1 MAKVVEFQIKIKG
14 VDGNVL
20 KNLSVEATG
29 LEDVLAQVGDT
40 ARNTGSQLKEMAAKS
55 MVFEGAMRSIET
67 LRDMV
72 GGLAAPFNSF
82 ETAMRSANTM
92 AGKSGEDFDALSD
105 KIVGLSKNI
114 PLAREEL
121 ATGLYQTISN
131 GVPEDNWISFLE
143 QSSKAAV
150 GGLADLGQTVTVT
163 STLIKNYGLSW
174 DQAGAIQ
181 DKIQMTAKNGV
192 TSFEQLGQ
200 ALPRVSGSASQLGV
214 SMDELMAVFATT
226 TGVTGNTAEVSTQL
240 SAVLNALIKPSAEAT
255 KAAEAMGIGFNA
267 ASVQAAGGL
276 ENFLLGLDASIKEYS
291 AKTGQLSENIYG
303 QLFGSAEAL
312 RLLGSLTGEQKDKF
326 SENIGAM
333 AESAGTIDEAFNE
346 MSSTGDSVGQMLK
359 NQVQSMLDWAGSL
372 ASTSAPYIEMI
383 ANTGL
388 AMMSM
393 AQLKNGLVTVVAGL
407 RAVKIATLAQ
417 AAASKIAVIA
427 SNAWKIAQIALNFVL
442 SANPIGIVIMAIA
455 GLVAIL
461 VAAYNNSE
469 TFRNIC
475 DQVWAVVKDLAS
487 AVWDFL
493 VKAFEK
499 ASAVI
504 KEAWEWVKKFF
515 GIDDSGPA
523 QQTAEIEKHT
533 KALKENTKAK
543 TANAK
548 AALKGNKKF
557 NSPISDSDKKDKSK
571 KRSKINSHFSDSYE
585 KEKNKKKTKKDTDLY
600 DGKKLI
606 ANATSYKELGNNIQY
621 YQSKLES
628 TKGTETKTISLYAQ
642 KIALLQ
648 KQQDAI
654 SRIQEKA
661 ARPTEMKTLEDIN
674 NEINYQQGLR
684 ERATKS
690 ELAGIDKEIRRLN
703 DLKTAFERNA
713 HIDVGIDKIRTYKQL
728 EEETQYY
735 SDLLKTATAEER
747 IEIQKQINALNDLR
761 KKWDDALEELKK
773 PEDISRLDSIEELD
787 NAISYY
793 ESKQKKA
800 SASEISEIERT
811 IMALEK
817 KRNAMKQLTRIPE
830 MQEEVG
836 KLDGM
841 NGRELTLEVR
851 AIGLDGL
858 KKRIK
863 ELQDMLQDTKNP
875 MDESQR
881 AEVNKLVG
889 SYKNYQKI
897 LQKSNVTV
905 EKSWSSLKG
914 IGGGISSLTDALQGN
929 RGAWETIISVV
940 DAAIEIY
947 QGINCIIAII
957 NALTTATAT
966 SNAVVTASGVAT
978 TTATAAKVAATP
990 EEVTAA
996 TASTVA
1002 VKVQAMAYRE
1012 LAASEFMAAHA
1023 YIPFA
1028 GAGIASGFIAA
1039 MEGIVG
1045 TVAVTPFANGGLVY
1059 GPTLALM
1066 GEYGGA
1072 SSNPEVIAPLD
1083 KLKSLIGDTGGGFSG
1098 RLEAR
1103 LKGRDIVIA
1112 LANETR
1118 INRRKTN
1125 IRI

>member
-1 MAKVVEFQIKIKG
+1 MAKAVEFQIKIKS
-14 VDGNVL
+14 VDGSVL
-20 KNLSVEATG
+20 KNLTVEASG
-29 LEDVLAQVGDT
+29 LDEALEMVGET
-40 ARNTGSQLKEMAAKS
+40 ARSTGSQLKEMAAKS
-55 MVFEGAMRSIET
+55 MIFEGAMRSIET

-72 GGLAAPFNSF
+72 GGLTAPFNSF

-92 AGKSGEDFDALSD
+92 AGKSGEEFDALSD

-121 ATGLYQTISN
+121 ANGLYQTISN
-131 GVPEDNWISFLE
+131 GVPEDNWIGFLE

-240 SAVLNALIKPSAEAT
+240 AAVLNALIKPSAEAT
-255 KAAEAMGIGFNA
+255 KAAESMGIGFNA

-276 ENFLLGLDASIKEYS
+276 ENFLLGLDTSIQEYS
-291 AKTGQLSENIYG
+291 AKTGQLSETIYG

-333 AESAGTIDEAFNE
+333 ADSAGTIDEAFNE

-372 ASTSAPYIEMI
+372 ASTSAPYMEMI

-393 AQLKNGLVTVVAGL
+393 VQLKGGLVAVVSGL

-417 AAASKIAVIA
+417 VAASKIAVLA
-427 SNAWKIAQIALNFVL
+427 SNAWKIAQTALNFVL

-455 GLVAIL
+455 ALVAIL
-461 VAAYNNSE
+461 VAVYNNSE
-469 TFRNIC
+469 AFRDVC
-475 DQVWAVVKDLAS
+475 DQVWTVIKDLAS

-504 KEAWEWVKKFF
+504 QEAWKWVKKFF
-515 GIDDSGPA
+515 GIDDSDSA
-523 QQTAEIEKHT
+523 KQTENIEKQT
-533 KALKENTKAK
+533 KALKNNTKAK
-543 TANAK
+543 VENAQK
-548 AALKGNKKF
+548 ALKDNKK
-557 NSPISDSDKKDKSK
+557 NNAPIKNEENK
-571 KRSKINSHFSDSYE
+571 
-585 KEKNKKKTKKDTDLY
+585 KEKNPY
-600 DGKKLI
+600 DGKTLI

-621 YQSKLES
+621 YQNKLES
-628 TKGTETKTISLYAQ
+628 TKGTETKTITLYAQ
-642 KIALLQ
+642 KIAQLQ
-648 KQQDAI
+648 KQQEAI
-654 SRIQEKA
+654 SRLQELA
-661 ARPTEMKTLEDIN
+661 ARPTELKSLDDIN
-674 NEINYQQGLR
+674 KELTYQQGLR
-684 ERATKS
+684 DRATQS
-690 ELAGIDKEIRRLN
+690 ELAGIDKEINRLN
-703 DLKTAFERNA
+703 DLKMVFERNA
-713 HIDVGIDKIRTYKQL
+713 HIDVGLDKIKTYKQL
-728 EEETQYY
+728 EEEIQFY
-735 SDLLKTATAEER
+735 SDLLKTATEEER

-761 KKWDDALEELKK
+761 KKWDDTLAELKK
-773 PEDISRLDSIEELD
+773 PEDIARLNSIEELD
-787 NAISYY
+787 TAISYY
-793 ESKQKKA
+793 QSKQKKA

-817 KRNAMKQLTRIPE
+817 KRDAMKQLTRIP
-830 MQEEVG
+830 QLQDEVG

-841 NGRELTLEVR
+841 TGSELTMELKV
-851 AIGLDGL
+851 IGLDGI
-858 KKRIK
+858 KKRLK
-863 ELQDMLQDTKNP
+863 DLQEMISDTKNP

-881 AEVNKLVG
+881 AEVNKLVE

-897 LQKSNVTV
+897 LKKSNVTV
-905 EKSWSSLKG
+905 ERSWSSLKG

-929 RGAWETIISVV
+929 RGAWETITSVV
-940 DAAIEIY
+940 DAAIQIY
-947 QGINCIIAII
+947 QGVSGIISIV
-957 NALTTATAT
+957 NALTAATAT
-966 SNAVVTASGVAT
+966 SNTVVAASGVAT
-978 TTATAAKVAATP
+978 TAATAAKVAAAP

-996 TASTVA
+996 TVSTIA
-1002 VKVQAMAYRE
+1002 VKAQAMAYRE

-1023 YIPFA
+1023 NIPFA
-1028 GAGIASGFIAA
+1028 GAGIAAGFIAM
-1039 MEGIVG
+1039 MEGLVAS
-1045 TVAVTPFANGGLVY
+1045 VAVTPFANGGLVY

-1103 LKGRDIVIA
+1103 LRGRDIVLA

-1118 INRRKTN
+1118 INRKKTN
-1125 IRI
+1125 IKL